1 MKKQELI
8 SQLCNSKNNFILG
21 LASLALL
28 TDPDARNLLNEKSA
42 DFSGYSVPFDQ
53 VAALLGS
60 EIDRQIALE
69 EFAKSVLRC
78 LLKEGHELV
87 TDYCKPEGL
96 YSDLSAQSWWQFSR
110 LIRNALSHNF
120 CFRLNDKDMKLLP
133 LSWQGKTIDASVD
146 GQPIMM
152 SFFGYA
158 EAWCLFL
165 EYETFVLG
173 LSSQ

>member
-1 MKKQELI
+1 MREKQELI

-28 TDPDARNLLNEKSA
+28 ADPDARSLLNEKSA
-42 DFSGYSVPFDQ
+42 DFSGYSVSFDQ

-87 TDYCKPEGL
+87 ADYFKREGL
-96 YSDLSAQSWWQFSR
+96 FSDLSAQSWWQFSR

-120 CFRLNDKDMKLLP
+120 CFRLNDKDIKLLP

-146 GQPIMM
+146 GQPLIL

-158 EAWCLFL
+158 DAWRLFL

-173 LSSQ
+173 LS

>member
-1 MKKQELI
+1 M
-8 SQLCNSKNNFILG
+8 
-21 LASLALL
+21 ASLALL
-28 TDPDARNLLNEKSA
+28 ADREAQNLLKEKSA
-42 DFSGYSVPFDQ
+42 DLSEYSVFLDQ
-53 VAALLGS
+53 VAALFGS
-60 EIDRQIALE
+60 GSDRQIALE

-87 TDYCKPEGL
+87 ADYFKREGL
-96 YSDLSAQSWWQFSR
+96 FSDLSAQSWWQFSR

-146 GQPIMM
+146 GQPLMM
-152 SFFGYA
+152 SFLGYA
-158 EAWCLFL
+158 DAWRLFL

-173 LSSQ
+173 LSSLSGELP

>member
-1 MKKQELI
+1 M
-8 SQLCNSKNNFILG
+8 
-21 LASLALL
+21 
-28 TDPDARNLLNEKSA
+28 
-42 DFSGYSVPFDQ
+42 
-53 VAALLGS
+53 
-60 EIDRQIALE
+60 
-69 EFAKSVLRC
+69 
-78 LLKEGHELV
+78 KEGHELV
-87 TDYCKPEGL
+87 TDYCKREGL

-110 LIRNALSHNF
+110 LIRNVLSHNF

-146 GQPIMM
+146 GQPLMM

-158 EAWCLFL
+158 DAWRLFL